1 MMNALVNARI
11 VTENGIIGD
20 GVLLHDGGKIKD
32 IGRRGE
38 IAIPEGTSVLDCK
51 GLFAGPGLVDIHCHG
66 GGTTWFYEDPA
77 AAARHHLL
85 GGTTSLCCTL
95 YHSQDF
101 DTTMRAIE
109 MIRGACE
116 SGLPGNIVGIHFEGP
131 YLSPKYGAS
140 SKTARKPDPA
150 EYRAY
155 LKSADGLIRQWS
167 FAPEVEGVEPF
178 VDEVLGRGIP
188 MSFAHSEAGP
198 ALIFKY
204 AAKGVSICT
213 HIMDATGCSISPTR
227 WPGTREVGFDE
238 AVMLCR
244 NVMTEVIPDELGIH
258 VRALMCKF
266 LLQAVGIDRIAVIT
280 DCTAFDAA
288 KEAKTVGAG
297 ETGATGQPD
306 ACDRKDP
313 IESADINIV
322 NGEVYGSRLL
332 MCRAVR
338 NFMAHTGIGIAD
350 AFRVGASNPAR
361 AIHLQDQ
368 SGSLAVG
375 KRANVI
381 LVDDE
386 FNLKTVMLDGQV
398 AVQDGHIVGRH

>member
-11 VTENGIIGD
+11 VTDDGIIGD

-38 IAIPEGTSVLDCK
+38 IAIPEGTPALDCG
-51 GLFAGPGLVDIHCHG
+51 GLIAGPGLVDIHCHG
-66 GGTTWFYEDPA
+66 GGTTWCYEDPV

-101 DTTMRAIE
+101 TTTMRAIGL
-109 MIRGACE
+109 IRSTYE
-116 SGLPGNIVGIHFEGP
+116 SGRPGNIVGIHFEGP

-140 SKTARKPDPA
+140 AKTARRPDPA

-155 LKSADGLIRQWS
+155 LESADGLIRQWS
-167 FAPEVEGVEPF
+167 FSPEVEGVEPF
-178 VDEVLGRGIP
+178 VDEVLARGIP

-198 ALIFKY
+198 ELIFKY

-227 WPGTREVGFDE
+227 CPGTREVGFDE

-258 VRALMCKF
+258 VRALMCRF
-266 LLQAVGIDRIAVIT
+266 LLQAVGIDRIVVIT
-280 DCTAFDAA
+280 DCTASDAA
-288 KEAKTVGAG
+288 EKNEPSNAG
-297 ETGATGQPD
+297 HPGDKSRDGS
-306 ACDRKDP
+306 
-313 IESADINIV
+313 IESVDINIV

-332 MCRAVR
+332 MYRAVR
-338 NFMAHTGIGIAD
+338 NFMAHAGIGIVD
-350 AFRVGASNPAR
+350 AFRVGASNPAK
-361 AIHLQDQ
+361 AIRMQDQ
-368 SGSLAVG
+368 VGVLAIG

-381 LVDDE
+381 LVDDA
-386 FNLKTVMLDGQV
+386 FNLRTVMLDGEV
-398 AVQDGHIVGRH
+398 AVQDGLIVGRH

>member
-1 MMNALVNARI
+1 MNALVNARI
-11 VTENGIIGD
+11 VTDDGIIGD

-32 IGRRGE
+32 IGRRDE
-38 IAIPEGTSVLDCK
+38 IAIPEGTAVLDCG
-51 GLFAGPGLVDIHCHG
+51 GLIAGPGLVDIHCHG
-66 GGTTWFYEDPA
+66 GGTTWFYEDPVA
-77 AAARHHLL
+77 AAQHHLL

-101 DTTMRAIE
+101 DTTLRAIE

-140 SKTARKPDPA
+140 SKTARRPDPV
-150 EYRAY
+150 EYRTY
-155 LKSADGLIRQWS
+155 LHNADGLIRQWS
-167 FAPEVEGVEPF
+167 FSPEVEGVEPF
-178 VDEVLGRGIP
+178 VDEVLARGIP

-198 ALIFKY
+198 ELIFKY

-266 LLQAVGIDRIAVIT
+266 LLQAVGIDRIVVVT
-280 DCTAFDAA
+280 DCTAFDAT
-288 KEAKTVGAG
+288 KESAVAGAG
-297 ETGATGQPD
+297 ENGVAGQLSVSG
-306 ACDRKDP
+306 RKDS

-350 AFRVGASNPAR
+350 AFRVGAANPAR
-361 AIHLQDQ
+361 AIHMQDQ
-368 SGSLAVG
+368 IGSLTVG

-381 LVDDE
+381 LVDE
-386 FNLKTVMLDGQV
+386 AFNLKTVMLDGEV
-398 AVQDGHIVGRH
+398 AVQGGLIVG